1 MITDTPPAPVK
12 VATAKTATARRRGG
26 KLGRALLIAGIGGQA
41 RAAAGHRGPAHRLRL
56 NHLTD
61 LTVVTYPDARHEIL
75 NETTRAEITTA
86 MLDWLRTH
94 HLTTT

>member
-1 MITDTPPAPVK
+1 V
-12 VATAKTATARRRGG
+12 RRRPGCDAG
-26 KLGRALLIAGIGGQA
+26 LID
-41 RAAAGHRGPAHRLRL
+41 P
-56 NHLTD
+56 
-61 LTVVTYPDARHEIL
+61 TVVTYSDARHEIF

>member
-1 MITDTPPAPVK
+1 VNGEAV
-12 VATAKTATARRRGG
+12 RRRPGCD
-26 KLGRALLIAGIGGQA
+26 AG
-41 RAAAGHRGPAHRLRL
+41 
-56 NHLTD
+56 LTD
-61 LTVVTYPDARHEIL
+61 PTVVTCRNARREIL